1 MSQPIVLIT
10 FYCQS
15 GETEQ
20 LALAAAVGAVQ
31 GRALI
36 RLRRLPDMGMVS
48 DPSGPSGPSGP
59 FDPSGNEALLR
70 MRKEYVPPA
79 EKDILGADALIVVAP
94 PDFSESSLQWKPYL
108 EMLRRMADKGTLAK
122 KCAATIGIGHNC
134 FNDLGMLTVGS
145 SSGDAL
151 ALGRA
156 VADAVRLQKQQQE

>member
-48 DPSGPSGPSGP
+48 DS
-59 FDPSGNEALLR
+59 EALLR

-94 PDFSESSLQWKPYL
+94 PDYSDSSLQWKPFL
-108 EMLRRMADKGTLAK
+108 ELLRRLADGGSLAN
-122 KCAATIGIGHNC
+122 KCAATIGIDAKF
-134 FNDLGMLTVGS
+134 FNDLGVLTVGS
-145 SSGDAL
+145 SLGEAL
-151 ALGRA
+151 AVGRA
-156 VADAVRLQKQQQE
+156 VADAARLQKQQQEQS

>member
-15 GETEQ
+15 GETEKR
-20 LALAAAVGAVQ
+20 ALSAAVGAVQ

-48 DPSGPSGPSGP
+48 D
-59 FDPSGNEALLR
+59 NEALLR

-79 EKDILGADALIVVAP
+79 EKDILAADALIVVAP

-108 EMLRRMADKGTLAK
+108 EMLRRLAGAGSLAN
-122 KCAATIGIGHNC
+122 KCAATLGIDNVF
-134 FNDLGMLTVGS
+134 FNELGVTTVGS
-145 SSGDAL
+145 SLDEAL

-156 VADAVRLQKQQQE
+156 VADAVRAKKQQEQP